1 MFPHFIHTNEDTT
14 PRTRLPTPRALVAH
28 DLSCFGRCAL
38 TVVIPTLAVMGV
50 QPVPLP
56 TALLSTHTGGFTGFS
71 MRDTTPDMRDI
82 LTHWE
87 TLGLSFD
94 AVYTGFL
101 GGVEQTGVIA
111 DMLGYLGNAVFKLID
126 PVLGDDGRL
135 YSTITPKLVE
145 GMCGLAASADLI
157 TPNLTEAYLL
167 LGKDPAS
174 AHAPHTGE
182 QIEKIIE
189 SLRERFSPA
198 VIITG
203 IHSDE
208 GGETPHPAVSTAC
221 YDGDNFK
228 LITRPR
234 VMGSY
239 PGTGDIFASVLLGRL
254 FSGMTLIKAAE
265 SASDF
270 TREIIAE
277 TSLAGTP
284 AREGVLLEKNLY
296 RLIERREQ

>member
-50 QPVPLP
+50 HPVPLP

-157 TPNLTEAYLL
+157 TPNLT
-167 LGKDPAS
+167 
-174 AHAPHTGE
+174 
-182 QIEKIIE
+182 
-189 SLRERFSPA
+189 
-198 VIITG
+198 
-203 IHSDE
+203 
-208 GGETPHPAVSTAC
+208 
-221 YDGDNFK
+221 
-228 LITRPR
+228 
-234 VMGSY
+234 
-239 PGTGDIFASVLLGRL
+239 
-254 FSGMTLIKAAE
+254 
-265 SASDF
+265 
-270 TREIIAE
+270 
-277 TSLAGTP
+277 
-284 AREGVLLEKNLY
+284 
-296 RLIERREQ
+296 